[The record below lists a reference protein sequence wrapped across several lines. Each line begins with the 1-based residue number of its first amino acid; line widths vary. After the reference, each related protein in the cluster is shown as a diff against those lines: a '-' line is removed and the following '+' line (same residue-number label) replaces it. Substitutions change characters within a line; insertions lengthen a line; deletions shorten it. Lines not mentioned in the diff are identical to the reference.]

1 MYYDHFAKHRNT
13 RIGERFVQKL
23 FSRLSQWSL
32 ADLPPDAR
40 VLEIGIGRGNFAAHL
55 FRTGGHALRYTGIEP
70 NATLC
75 EQARAEG
82 LDARA
87 CMVPPFP
94 PDLEKGTFDLVLMSH
109 VLEHFRDHNE
119 ALAVLAEIH
128 ALLKPGGRFV
138 LFYPDYLDY
147 GSDYFDVDYSHSLI
161 LTRSRAE
168 NLVTDSGFTILR
180 QAGFRAHLCGS
191 GILGWAFARFID
203 ITAGNLYHLTGKRI
217 FFKAKITFKLNRLMI
232 CRR

>member
-13 RIGERFVQKL
+13 RLGERFVQQL
-23 FSRLSQWSL
+23 FSRLAQWSL
-32 ADLPPDAR
+32 AGLPPDAR

-55 FRTGGHALRYTGIEP
+55 FRIGGHDLRYTGIEP

-75 EQARAEG
+75 EQARSEG

-94 PDLEKGTFDLVLMSH
+94 ADLEKGSFDLVLMSH

-119 ALAVLAEIH
+119 ALSVLAEIH
-128 ALLKPGGRFV
+128 SLLKPGGRFV

-168 NLVTDSGFTILR
+168 NLVTDSGFSITR
-180 QAGFRAHLCGS
+180 QEGFRAHLRGS
-191 GILGWAFARFID
+191 GFFGWALARSID
-203 ITAGNLYHLTGKRI
+203 WTAGNLYRMTGKRI
-217 FFKAKITFKLNRLMI
+217 FFKAKITFKLNRLII
-232 CRR
+232 CQR